1 MLTKKPQTQN
11 KRNMT
16 IHLPT
21 NTVQKRSKSSI
32 FGYKITKKRDKKAY
46 FGKNERDVQKC
57 DQTLPNNKGIHIGTK
72 NFGLTGGYFGDLP
85 QLKLR
90 IVKNG

>member
-16 IHLPT
+16 IHLHT

-32 FGYKITKKRDKKAY
+32 FGYKITKKRDKK
-46 FGKNERDVQKC
+46 K
-57 DQTLPNNKGIHIGTK
+57 HISAKMKEMYKSVTRHYPITK
-72 NFGLTGGYFGDLP
+72 ESILGLKISD
-85 QLKLR
+85 
-90 IVKNG
+90 